1 MRCAP
6 FCDLAHNIAMV
17 LLLPKGSYQD
27 SCYGCKYD
35 GSDLKC
41 TCLYGSQGAYR
52 NSSLP
57 NAGLCR
63 PDKGTTVANIDGRL
77 KCEGIPCA
85 VGDGVA
91 NSSGMCEVQRS
102 DVRNFFNGTT
112 PAAKTH
118 PITRCRSRGLT
129 PSRHIRGCSISQP
142 RQKTSLNCTCCVVH
156 TRKACRVRVER

>member
-1 MRCAP
+1 
-6 FCDLAHNIAMV
+6 MV
-17 LLLPKGSYQD
+17 LMLPKGSYQD
-27 SCYGCKYD
+27 SCYSCKYD

-41 TCLYGSQGAYR
+41 TCLYGSHGAYR

-57 NAGLCR
+57 DAGSCR
-63 PDKGTTVANIDGRL
+63 PEKGTTVANIDGHL

-112 PAAKTH
+112 PAASCQNPPNNQIPLQGFKAIKAH
-118 PITRCRSRGLT
+118 PWLQY
-129 PSRHIRGCSISQP
+129 QP
-142 RQKTSLNCTCCVVH
+142 TEAENVTELYMLCGSH
-156 TRKACRVRVER
+156 T